1 MTLHAPGVPIQVE
14 MVEILG
20 SEQLIHGVH
29 GDSPVII
36 RCPVELTRSFPIEVG
51 EAIQVGITSTD
62 RLHWFDR
69 DTGVRIQ
76 ADT

>member
-20 SEQLIHGVH
+20 SEQLIHGVY

-36 RCPVELTRSFPIEVG
+36 RCPVELTRSYPIEVG
-51 EAIQVGITSTD
+51 EAIQVGMTSAAH
-62 RLHWFDR
+62 LHWFDR
-69 DTGVRIQ
+69 DTGVRIE
-76 ADT
+76 AEP